1 MLSNARVENEKS
13 TKFECADFIVS
24 PLQNLSSNLHLMIG
38 SEEGEVDPLS
48 GDSEELLLTDEEDD
62 PEVLPLCSIVPRVDW
77 SSHSSK
83 WVL

>member
-1 MLSNARVENEKS
+1 
-13 TKFECADFIVS
+13 
-24 PLQNLSSNLHLMIG
+24 MIG

-48 GDSEELLLTDEEDD
+48 GDSEELLLTDEKDD
-62 PEVLPLCSIVPRVDW
+62 PKVLPRCSIVPGVDW